1 MMRNIHALIR
11 LLFDIAR
18 NIFTQKE
25 IVLISEGTDWV
36 IHEECLAIQKHLE
49 SQKLAT
55 VRISTT
61 PLFLRNT
68 IVHFFSENTLV
79 GKNGVKYKK
88 GSNTFV
94 FTWFHISD
102 QDSYRTRFISFLN
115 SAVDR
120 VHTASSITEQKLL
133 RFGLRREKLIRIALD
148 VDLKSFFPLEEKEKK
163 LLRKQLG
170 LPTDTILIGSFQKDG
185 NGWGLGLEP
194 KLIKGPD
201 IFCDA
206 VEEIAKKYPIHIVL
220 TGPARGY
227 VKRRLE
233 QSDIPFSHT
242 YLRNYAEVARY
253 FQAIDIYLICSR
265 EEGGPKAILESMA
278 TGVPLVSTRVGMAPD
293 IIENEKD
300 GILVDSVNSDVI
312 AEKAIALLSSEQLQ
326 ENLTKNALEK
336 VQNFSSEIM
345 AQKFYDKIYKPL
357 LKNSSY
363 PNQTKKSPSA
373 EPFILQGKSDKARK
387 VLG

>member
-1 MMRNIHALIR
+1 MMRNIHTLIQ
-11 LLFDIAR
+11 LLFDLVG

-49 SQKLAT
+49 SQRLAT

-61 PLFLRNT
+61 PLFLRKKV
-68 IVHFFSENTLV
+68 VHFFSENTLV
-79 GKNGVKYKK
+79 GKNGVKHKK

-115 SAVDR
+115 SAVDK

-163 LLRKQLG
+163 LLRKKLE

-206 VEEIAKKYPIHIVL
+206 VETIAKKYPIHIVL

-233 QSDIPFSHT
+233 KSSIPFSHT
-242 YLRNYAEVARY
+242 YLKNYAEVAQY
-253 FQAIDIYLICSR
+253 FQAINLYLICSR

-293 IIENEKD
+293 IIENGTN
-300 GILVDSVNSDVI
+300 GILVDAIGSDTI
-312 AEKAIALLSSEQLQ
+312 AQGAISILSSEQLRN
-326 ENLTKNALEK
+326 NLIKNALEK
-336 VQNFSSEIM
+336 SQEFSSEIM
-345 AQKFYDKIYKPL
+345 AQKFYEKIYKSL
-357 LKNSSY
+357 LKSS
-363 PNQTKKSPSA
+363 TT
-373 EPFILQGKSDKARK
+373 
-387 VLG
+387 

>member
-1 MMRNIHALIR
+1 MMRNVYTLIQ
-11 LLFDIAR
+11 LLFDLVG

-49 SQKLAT
+49 SRKLAT

-61 PLFLRNT
+61 PLFLRKK

-79 GKNGVKYKK
+79 GKNGVKYKE

-94 FTWFHISD
+94 FTWFHISE

-133 RFGLRREKLIRIALD
+133 RFGIQKKKLIRIALD

-206 VEEIAKKYPIHIVL
+206 VETIAKKYPIHIVL

-233 QSDIPFSHT
+233 QSNIPFSHT
-242 YLRNYAEVARY
+242 YLKNYAEVARY
-253 FQAIDIYLICSR
+253 FQAIDLYLICSR

-293 IIENEKD
+293 IIENGAN
-300 GILVDSVNSDVI
+300 GILVDAIDSD
-312 AEKAIALLSSEQLQ
+312 AIAQGAISILSSEQLR
-326 ENLTKNALEK
+326 NHLIKNALEK
-336 VQNFSSEIM
+336 ARGFSSEIM
-345 AQKFYDKIYKPL
+345 VQKFYEEIYKPL
-357 LKNSSY
+357 LKQFRNKNT
-363 PNQTKKSPSA
+363 P
-373 EPFILQGKSDKARK
+373 
-387 VLG
+387 